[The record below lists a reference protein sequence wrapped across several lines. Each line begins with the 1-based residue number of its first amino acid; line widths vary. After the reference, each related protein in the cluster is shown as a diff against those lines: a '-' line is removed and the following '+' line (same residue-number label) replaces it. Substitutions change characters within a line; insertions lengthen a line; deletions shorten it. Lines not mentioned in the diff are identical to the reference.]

1 VDIAYQNKDIKSK
14 FLAENFKG
22 KTFSVY
28 GLNLPAITQV
38 LPTNIPTV
46 KTNELRIDNFFELAD
61 NTVALVDY
69 ESEYDQSDKMK
80 YLNYL
85 AEIANRYLN
94 EKQACSNI
102 RMIVIY
108 TGDIERRQV
117 SAEYDIGAVKMS
129 IETVFLSK
137 LDSNE
142 IFEWL
147 KEEIEANESLTD
159 EDLMQMILLPLSYRE
174 KDEKQAKVH
183 DVVDLLVK
191 IQDGEQQTF
200 VLAGM
205 QVCTDKIIDMETAN
219 RIRREIGMIQVAQS
233 KW

>member
-1 VDIAYQNKDIKSK
+1 
-14 FLAENFKG
+14 
-22 KTFSVY
+22 
-28 GLNLPAITQV
+28 
-38 LPTNIPTV
+38 
-46 KTNELRIDNFFELAD
+46 
-61 NTVALVDY
+61 
-69 ESEYDQSDKMK
+69 
-80 YLNYL
+80 
-85 AEIANRYLN
+85 
-94 EKQACSNI
+94 
-102 RMIVIY
+102 MIVIY